1 MSRELDLNPTLFYA
15 CTFPFTRRHIGDF
28 RRHKTFTIMDKT
40 MLVLL
45 GKQSTGKTQTLKA
58 LIGRLGQF
66 PQFQYE
72 KDESD
77 NDAPDSNEKDCRAVF
92 TTTAPS
98 GRAVKVAVLTAGD
111 TEKIIDDNLSKFL
124 AAKADII
131 VCACREEQEKRCWL
145 ACKDFADKNQYGLNV
160 ISNISTWHDGR
171 KKEER
176 PLSGLYPFWDAY
188 SAEALLLTVMHL
200 VNKAK
205 EE

>member
-1 MSRELDLNPTLFYA
+1 
-15 CTFPFTRRHIGDF
+15 
-28 RRHKTFTIMDKT
+28 
-40 MLVLL
+40 MLVLS
-45 GKQSTGKTQTLKA
+45 GRQNTGKTQTLRA
-58 LIGRLGQF
+58 LIGRLCQS
-66 PQFQYE
+66 PQFEYE

-77 NDAPDSNEKDCRAVF
+77 YDAHDSNGKDCRAVF

-111 TEKIIDDNLSKFL
+111 TEEIINDNLSKFL
-124 AAKADII
+124 EEGADII
-131 VCACREEQEKRCWL
+131 VCACRMEKEKRCWL
-145 ACKDFADKNQYGLNV
+145 ACKGFADNNGYGLHIV
-160 ISNISTWHDGR
+160 SNISTWHDGR
-171 KKEER
+171 TNAER

>member
-1 MSRELDLNPTLFYA
+1 
-15 CTFPFTRRHIGDF
+15 
-28 RRHKTFTIMDKT
+28 

-58 LIGRLGQF
+58 LIGRLK
-66 PQFQYE
+66 QFQQF
-72 KDESD
+72 KCVDD
-77 NDAPDSNEKDCRAVF
+77 LPVKDAPEDSLLIF

-98 GRAVKVAVLTAGD
+98 GREVKIAVLTAGD
-111 TEKIIDDNLSKFL
+111 AEGIITDNLTTCLKNG
-124 AAKADII
+124 ADII
-131 VCACREEQEKRCWL
+131 VCACRMEKEKRCWL
-145 ACKDFADKNQYGLNV
+145 ACKGFADNNGYGLHIV
-160 ISNISTWHDGR
+160 SNISTWHDGR
-171 KKEER
+171 TNAER

>member
-1 MSRELDLNPTLFYA
+1 
-15 CTFPFTRRHIGDF
+15 
-28 RRHKTFTIMDKT
+28 
-40 MLVLL
+40 MLVIS
-45 GKQSTGKTQTLKA
+45 GRQNTGKTQTLRA
-58 LIGRLGQF
+58 LIDRLCQS
-66 PQFQYE
+66 PQFKYE

-77 NDAPDSNEKDCRAVF
+77 NDAPDSNGKDCRAFF

-111 TEKIIDDNLSKFL
+111 TAEIVNDNLSSCL
-124 AAKADII
+124 AANADII

-145 ACKDFADKNQYGLNV
+145 ACKGFADKNQYGLNV

-176 PLSGLYPFWDAY
+176 PLSGLYPFWNAY

-200 VNKAK
+200 VNEAK